1 MSAERAITFT
11 ETKIRILHMYF
22 SLILEA
28 EKAAQV
34 SKIQFDQKIMEKE
47 SLRKMSQIEGELYSW
62 FDVITSDNSN
72 RDARVNK
79 LKEI

>member
-11 ETKIRILHMYF
+11 ETKIRIFHMYF
-22 SLILEA
+22 SLISEA

-47 SLRKMSQIEGELYSW
+47 SLRKMSEIEGELYSW

-72 RDARVNK
+72 RDAGVNK

>member
-1 MSAERAITFT
+1 MRAITFT
-11 ETKIRILHMYF
+11 ETKIRIFHIF
-22 SLILEA
+22 FFPLILEA

-47 SLRKMSQIEGELYSW
+47 SLRKMSEIEGELYSW

>member
-1 MSAERAITFT
+1 MRAITFT
-11 ETKIRILHMYF
+11 ETKIRIFHIYF
-22 SLILEA
+22 FPLILEA

-47 SLRKMSQIEGELYSW
+47 SLRKMSEIEGELCSW
-62 FDVITSDNSN
+62 FDVIASDNSN

>member
-1 MSAERAITFT
+1 M
-11 ETKIRILHMYF
+11 
-22 SLILEA
+22 
-28 EKAAQV
+28 

-47 SLRKMSQIEGELYSW
+47 SLRKMSEIEGELCSW
-62 FDVITSDNSN
+62 FDVIALDNSN